1 MISYILA
8 AVVGIA
14 LIAVDQLTK
23 AYIAANYVLGGESQT
38 FIKGILDITYIHNS
52 GGAWGMLS
60 GYTWILLSV
69 TIVIML
75 ICITMMLMVGIKN
88 KLMFWAISLVLSGGI
103 GNLID
108 RIFRNGKVIDFLHFA
123 FFKEFPVFNIA
134 DCAIVIGAILLV
146 LYFILDM
153 ISDAKAKK
161 KAALDE
167 MNKYN
172 ESEN

>member
-1 MISYILA
+1 
-8 AVVGIA
+8 
-14 LIAVDQLTK
+14 
-23 AYIAANYVLGGESQT
+23 
-38 FIKGILDITYIHNS
+38 
-52 GGAWGMLS
+52 
-60 GYTWILLSV
+60 
-69 TIVIML
+69 
-75 ICITMMLMVGIKN
+75 MVGIKN